1 MDEDGELWV
10 PYGDLMLHF
19 YATPHL
25 VVCEVGVVCGVGDV
39 RPEPSAAAPQLGA

>member
-10 PYGDLMLHF
+10 PYGDQMLHF

-25 VVCEVGVVCGVGDV
+25 VVCEVGDV
-39 RPEPSAAAPQLGA
+39 TPEPSAAAPQLGA